1 MKFLKDVTT
10 EKFIVVL
17 YRLYYVAYKYAKG
30 RGAINTRDKKRKKSV
45 LLVCHKAQWFY
56 HKCIWQKDRK
66 KYLDGIM
73 IMMESGRHKELK
85 SVAEV
90 MKRIVV
96 LTSTSSCL

>member
-45 LLVCHKAQWFY
+45 LLVCHKAQ
-56 HKCIWQKDRK
+56 
-66 KYLDGIM
+66 
-73 IMMESGRHKELK
+73 
-85 SVAEV
+85 
-90 MKRIVV
+90 
-96 LTSTSSCL
+96 